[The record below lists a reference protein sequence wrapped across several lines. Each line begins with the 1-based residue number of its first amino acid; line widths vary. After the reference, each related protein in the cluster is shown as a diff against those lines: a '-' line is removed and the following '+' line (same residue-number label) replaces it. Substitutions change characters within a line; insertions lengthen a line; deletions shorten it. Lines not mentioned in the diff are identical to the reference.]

1 MGFTWNSPHRLRI
14 LEFSMVKD
22 PSWQDGMSTTFNVVV
37 KVVNMGSDVTFF
49 LQLDSS
55 RMFKAL
61 GQVELA
67 WLELR
72 PPPSRA
78 MHWLGV

>member
-1 MGFTWNSPHRLRI
+1 
-14 LEFSMVKD
+14 MVKD

-61 GQVELA
+61 G
-67 WLELR
+67 
-72 PPPSRA
+72 PGGT
-78 MHWLGV
+78 GVA